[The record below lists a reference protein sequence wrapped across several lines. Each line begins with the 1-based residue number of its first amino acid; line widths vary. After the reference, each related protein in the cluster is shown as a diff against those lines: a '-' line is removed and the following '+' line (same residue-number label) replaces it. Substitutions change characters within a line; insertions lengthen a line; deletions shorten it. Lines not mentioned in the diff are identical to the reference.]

1 MTIRIILFVSVSC
14 LIAFTEGIFVWIN
27 YHSEQKQFQ
36 TFLEQKAH
44 YLDSLFKTALE
55 DSALRMQQ
63 TATYIASIPEVQKT
77 FYEGRKA
84 VEAEGG
90 GRGGL
95 QAQMERCRLLS
106 IVSRPWEE
114 LEHLYDTR
122 QLHFQFGLAAT
133 SFLRV
138 HAPEEFG
145 DDLADVRFMIQD
157 ALRLKKPT
165 MGFECGRIVCG
176 IRGVVPITYNDPENP
191 QRLTQI
197 GVLEAG
203 TSYQSLLQMV
213 EKSSNA
219 HFAVLLTL
227 SHTRETMW
235 PYHFANYLAKNP
247 AVGNYFI
254 ESSLHNESRYLLDHP
269 CTQAVLRQF
278 GVNWCHIDQR
288 DVAVAVFPL
297 QDYQSQ
303 NDPHRAPVGAIA
315 TWYDVTNEIAQLRQN
330 FHNNIIYSVVAFILI
345 EIMLF
350 IAFRI
355 ATRKLKQTLNL
366 QTKALHELSIRDQLT
381 NLYNRGYLTEC
392 LAKEANRVQRHHLT
406 NFSLIVIDLDHF
418 KSINEH
424 FGYTVGDQVLVEAA
438 RLIRGGVRN
447 SDYIF
452 RYGGK
457 TFLVILTDTP
467 LNTAVKLCEDLRS
480 LLIMSA
486 ISTLSTGSITASFGV
501 AELTSNSANA
511 VDQLLKDAEQA
522 LYQAK
527 TKGRNCIEFIPN
539 SLIK

>member
-1 MTIRIILFVSVSC
+1 MTIRIVLFVAVSC
-14 LIAFTEGIFVWIN
+14 LIAFSEGIFVWIN

-36 TFLEQKAH
+36 IFLEQRAD
-44 YLDSLFKTALE
+44 YLDSLFKTAL
-55 DSALRMQQ
+55 DDTALRMQQ
-63 TATYIASIPEVQKT
+63 TAAYIASIPEVQKT

-90 GRGGL
+90 GKGGL
-95 QAQMERCRLLS
+95 QAQIARCRLLS

-114 LEHLYDTR
+114 LERLYDTR

-145 DDLADVRFMIQD
+145 DDLADVRFTIQD

-165 MGFECGRIVCG
+165 MGFECGRTICG
-176 IRGVVPITYNDPENP
+176 IRGVVPITYNDPDNP

-213 EKSSNA
+213 EKSSDT

-235 PYHFANYLAKNP
+235 PYHFANYLAKNS

-254 ESSLHNESRYLLDHP
+254 ESSLHNETRYLLDHP
-269 CTQAVLRQF
+269 CTQAILHEF
-278 GVNWCHIDQR
+278 GVSWCHIDQR
-288 DVAVAVFPL
+288 DIAVSVFPL
-297 QDYQSQ
+297 RDYQNQ

-315 TWYDVTNEIAQLRQN
+315 TWYDVTNEIAQLHQN
-330 FHNNIIYSVVAFILI
+330 VHNNIIYSVVAFILI

-355 ATRKLKQTLNL
+355 ATRKLKQTLSL
-366 QTKALHELSIRDQLT
+366 QTTALRELSIRDQLT
-381 NLYNRGYLTEC
+381 SLYNRSYLTEC
-392 LAKEANRVQRHHLT
+392 LAKEAIRVQRRHLT
-406 NFSLIVIDLDHF
+406 NLSLIVIDLDHF
-418 KSINEH
+418 KSINDR
-424 FGYTVGDQVLVEAA
+424 FGYAVGDQVLIETA
-438 RLIRGGVRN
+438 RLTRSCVRN

-452 RYGGK
+452 RYGDEE
-457 TFLVILTDTP
+457 FLVILTDTP
-467 LNTAVKLCEDLRS
+467 LNIAIKLCEDLRQ
-480 LLIMSA
+480 LLVMSA
-486 ISTLSTGSITASFGV
+486 ISTLSAGSITASFGV
-501 AELTSNSANA
+501 TELTSASTSS

-527 TKGRNCIEFIPN
+527 IKGHNCIDVVSN